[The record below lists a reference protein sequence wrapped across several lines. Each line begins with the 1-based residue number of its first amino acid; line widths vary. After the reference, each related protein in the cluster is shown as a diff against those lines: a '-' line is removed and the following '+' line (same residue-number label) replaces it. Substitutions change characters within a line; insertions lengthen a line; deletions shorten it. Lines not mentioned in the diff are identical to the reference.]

1 MKSIELLRFITESVD
16 SHLSLF
22 KQDFTNTEMRGVGGN
37 RDNLKGWG
45 SMIREA
51 IASREGAI
59 EARIMIM
66 NSLSIDFYQK
76 LLVINP

>member
-1 MKSIELLRFITESVD
+1 
-16 SHLSLF
+16 
-22 KQDFTNTEMRGVGGN
+22 MRGMGGN

-45 SMIREA
+45 SIIREA
-51 IASREGAI
+51 NASRERAI

-66 NSLSIDFYQK
+66 SLLSIDFYQK